1 MWLYQGDKAERDE
14 RVERRR
20 VEHEQLE
27 MEKLRLTAEVERLKQ
42 EADVRNAEIDLERF
56 PLSAN
61 KRGCR

>member
-42 EADVRNAEIDLERF
+42 EADVRNAEIDLER
-56 PLSAN
+56 LGLN
-61 KRGCR
+61 G